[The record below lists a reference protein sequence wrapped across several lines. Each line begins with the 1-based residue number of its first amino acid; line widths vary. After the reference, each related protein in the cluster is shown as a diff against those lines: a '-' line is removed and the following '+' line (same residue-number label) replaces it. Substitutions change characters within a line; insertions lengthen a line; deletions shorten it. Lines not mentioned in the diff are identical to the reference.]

1 MPTSPLLG
9 LSVVKNEADIIET
22 MVRHNLQYLDHM
34 VMIDNGS
41 IDGTID
47 ILNALA
53 AETGRVEVRIDG
65 RAGHMQRRIINDFLR
80 THALDYEPVQV
91 VLLDGDELICADI
104 EMFRD
109 TLLTCS
115 SPVSIGWTTFV
126 PTAQDD
132 LSIFNPALRIEHRRV
147 REQPLFRKT
156 TVPAPFIGNSLVTSG
171 SHALKRSGVAIE
183 AASFDEIKIAHYPV
197 RSKNQILTKVLLG
210 HWSIRRRTDS
220 EREGWQWHHIAARYL
235 ENGQLDDEDFFEVA
249 KMYAARRE
257 PELNR
262 QPLGYDTSL
271 SLKYND
277 LGRTDPLFAVAH
289 FTEDMIL
296 GKK

>member
-9 LSVVKNEADIIET
+9 LSVVRNEADIIET

-41 IDGTID
+41 IDGTTD

-53 AETGRVEVRIDG
+53 AETERVEVRIDA
-65 RAGHMQRRIINDFLR
+65 RAGHIQRRIINDFLR
-80 THALDYEPVQV
+80 TYALDYEPVQV
-91 VLLDGDELICADI
+91 VLLDGDELICADV
-104 EMFRD
+104 ETFRD

-115 SPVSIGWTTFV
+115 APVSIGWTTFV
-126 PTAQDD
+126 PTAKDD
-132 LSIFNPALRIEHRRV
+132 LSILNPALRIQHRRV
-147 REQPLFRKT
+147 RERPLYRKT
-156 TVPAPFIGNSLVTSG
+156 TVPAPSIGHSLVTSG
-171 SHALKRSGVAIE
+171 SHALKRNGVAIK
-183 AASFDEIKIAHYPV
+183 AVSFDEIKIAHYPV
-197 RSKNQILTKVLLG
+197 RSKNQILTKALIG
-210 HWSIRRRTDS
+210 HWNIRRRTDS

-249 KMYAARRE
+249 KMYAAKRK
-257 PELNR
+257 PELTY
-262 QPLGYDTSL
+262 QPLGFDTGL
-271 SLKYND
+271 SLKFYD
-277 LGRTDPLFAVAH
+277 LGRSDPLFALAH